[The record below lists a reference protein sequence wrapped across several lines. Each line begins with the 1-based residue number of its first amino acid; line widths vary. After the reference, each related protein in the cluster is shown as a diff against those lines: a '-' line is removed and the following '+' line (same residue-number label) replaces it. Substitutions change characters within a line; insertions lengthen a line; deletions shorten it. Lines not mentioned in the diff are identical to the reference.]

1 MKVIFQGEGGAK
13 IFESYDENIS
23 DLLVIL
29 KETKG
34 IKIGMVEYK
43 VLKYELNYFRH
54 PKKRIQRELHI
65 IVQPKYM

>member
-1 MKVIFQGEGGAK
+1 MKIIFQGEGGAK
-13 IFESYDENIS
+13 IFESYDENVS
-23 DLLVIL
+23 DLLAIL

-54 PKKRIQRELHI
+54 PKKADTESKMYPIE
-65 IVQPKYM
+65 

>member
-29 KETKG
+29 KKRKG
-34 IKIGMVEYK
+34 LKLGWLSIKC
-43 VLKYELNYFRH
+43 
-54 PKKRIQRELHI
+54 
-65 IVQPKYM
+65 